1 MEKTLTRLLKLVSPT
16 SPTPSSLIQ
25 VLFNQKKPSFTA
37 LPAEKAEAIVYH
49 NANLNDSQRTAVKF
63 AVYEADDIAL
73 IHGPP
78 GTGKTST
85 LIECIRHLVALEKRV
100 LVCAASNLAVDNIL
114 ERLSSHLPAQ
124 TMSRLGH
131 PARILPGLMRNTL
144 DYQTANS
151 DNGQLTKDVKDEIES
166 WTKRLTS
173 GKVRGKERK
182 EGWQEVRELR
192 KEYRKREGAVVKG
205 VVNQS
210 KVILATC
217 HGSVDRRT
225 EVCLHR

>member
-1 MEKTLTRLLKLVSPT
+1 MDKTLQRLLKQVSPA
-16 SPTPSSLIQ
+16 SPTPPSLVE
-25 VLFNQKKPSFTA
+25 VLFNGKKPA
-37 LPAEKAEAIVYH
+37 LTLMPADKADAIKFLDV
-49 NANLNDSQRTAVKF
+49 NLNDSQRKAVRF
-63 AVYEADDIAL
+63 AVYEAEDIAL

-85 LIECIRHLVALEKRV
+85 LIECIRHLVALDKRV

-114 ERLSSHLPAQ
+114 ERLHTHLPAQ

-131 PARILPGLMRNTL
+131 TARVLPALMRNTL
-144 DYQTANS
+144 DYQTAHS
-151 DNGQLTKDVKDEIES
+151 ENGQLTKDVRDEIED

-173 GKVRGKERK
+173 GKIRGKERR
-182 EGWQEVRELR
+182 EGWLEVRELR
-192 KEYRKREGAVVKG
+192 KEYRKRESAVVKG

-217 HGSVDRRT
+217 HG
-225 EVCLHR
+225 